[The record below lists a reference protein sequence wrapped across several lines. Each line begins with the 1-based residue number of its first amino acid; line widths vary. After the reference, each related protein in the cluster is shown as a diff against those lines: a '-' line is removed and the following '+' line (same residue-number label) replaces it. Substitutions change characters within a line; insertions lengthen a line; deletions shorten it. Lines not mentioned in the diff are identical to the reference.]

1 MRGAEE
7 PGRHMLHELAA
18 ANAVPYPGLPQGAP
32 PAPICRGIPH
42 APAQAVYHMPTSE
55 AADVSLPLALQSLFY
70 KMQFGDS
77 AVSTIGLTRSF
88 GWDSADS
95 FTQHDV
101 QVHWERVA
109 RGSRLTLWR
118 RRS

>member
-1 MRGAEE
+1 
-7 PGRHMLHELAA
+7 
-18 ANAVPYPGLPQGAP
+18 
-32 PAPICRGIPH
+32 
-42 APAQAVYHMPTSE
+42 MPTTE
-55 AADVSLPLALQSLFY
+55 TAEVTLPLALQSLFY

-101 QVHWERVA
+101 QVRLRC
-109 RGSRLTLWR
+109 RGCRWQEANPAT
-118 RRS
+118 